1 MKLTHLFLVSFI
13 LFLSLNSQAQMRY
26 YTVKGGVQYNQTLL
40 FAEFNH
46 YRLSFLA
53 RGYFN
58 VRFNKELSGELG
70 VGYGQLSGTDVMYN
84 PNTKDWTTSIM
95 PVDVRLRIAPFTKLC
110 YTNPYL
116 YFGGGVLR
124 YDVTEKHPTAS
135 PDPVSEDGFA
145 PLVLAGLGIEIKLS
159 QSVILDLSAGMT
171 YTFTD
176 NLNYYSI
183 NKYTDAYGNFGIGL
197 TFTSEPCY
205 TDADKDG
212 LTKCIE
218 EELGTNPDNDDTDGD
233 GLRDGKEVIR
243 TKTDPLKKD
252 TDGDGTNDYEEVI
265 IYETDPNVP
274 NSDLHK

>member
-1 MKLTHLFLVSFI
+1 
-13 LFLSLNSQAQMRY
+13 MRY

-46 YRLSFLA
+46 YRFSFLA

-58 VRFNKELSGELG
+58 VRFSKVLSGELG
-70 VGYGQLSGTDVMYN
+70 IGYGQISGTDAEYN
-84 PNTKDWTTSIM
+84 SDRKDWTTSIM
-95 PVDVRLRIAPFTKLC
+95 PIDVRLRIAPFTKLC

-124 YDVTEKHPTAS
+124 YDVTEKHTSVS

-145 PLVLAGLGIEIKLS
+145 PLALAGFGLEIKLS
-159 QSVILDLSAGMT
+159 QSVILDLSTGFT

-176 NLNYYSI
+176 DLNYYSI
-183 NKYTDAYGNFGIGL
+183 NKYKDAYANFGIGL
-197 TFTSEPCY
+197 TFTGEPCY

-212 LTKCIE
+212 LTKCVE
-218 EELGTNPDNDDTDGD
+218 EELGTDPDKEDTDGD
-233 GLRDGKEVIR
+233 GLRDGKEVII

-252 TDGDGTNDYEEVI
+252 TDGDGLNDFEEVI

-274 NSDLHK
+274 NSELHK